1 MRKFGLLAALLMTA
15 APVLAEVPV
24 RAVTLFEA
32 GLAEITRESQ
42 EVLFVSD
49 DLMLEDYDPH
59 LVLTVPQAQVND
71 VLKSLRISGAVSSAE
86 IRLDGA
92 SPVEDAFARL
102 PVGPEEVGDLAAL
115 LGALPGTLVTV
126 HGPAGFDPVAGR
138 VMGVTQGG
146 CETAPCP
153 PTLLLRAEEGLM
165 SVPLDPSRRVV
176 LSSSLQADVDDAL
189 EALARNGIGSERV
202 LMIET
207 ESEGSVSLSYVVPAP
222 VWKIAY
228 RAVTGEDGMTRLQA
242 WAVLEN
248 VSGADWDGVSLTLS
262 SGSPNTLQADLT
274 GRDWRVRD
282 VYESDPVQKRGA
294 PRIAQALRESDA
306 FMRLEAAPMAELA
319 PGTVTRD
326 RGLDSRF
333 TFPDPVYLEQGEMI
347 SLPFL
352 SEEVPVERTLV
363 WRGQL
368 RDRTGN
374 PDLVLRVENPLPIR
388 LPGGIMT
395 VSDET
400 GYLGDAAFPVLVPG
414 DAADVPF
421 GQDQRV
427 EVRETATERSAERR
441 VTVSKGAVRIS
452 ERWVRTTEYRVSAP
466 SGEAPAL
473 TVLHPEQAGWAISG
487 VSPAQN
493 RGTSPSEGGRVHRF
507 ELPAGAER
515 LMVEEERPRT
525 EVWQVSDLP
534 RERLVSLLTDRVS
547 SEDRARLER
556 ILEATDLVGR
566 VREDLSRVAEER
578 DRSVNDQER
587 ARRMM
592 GSAPSGSDME
602 ARFRTSVLELEDRI
616 EALDAREAELIVDL
630 RAAEERLDAVMGD
643 ERD

>member
-1 MRKFGLLAALLMTA
+1 MKKFGLLAALLMTA

-32 GLAEITRESQ
+32 GLAEITRESE

-49 DLMLEDYDPH
+49 NLMLEDYDPH

-71 VLKSLRISGAVSSAE
+71 VLKSLRIGGEVISAQ

-102 PVGPEEVGDLAAL
+102 PIGPGAIGDLAAL
-115 LGALPGTLVTV
+115 LGAMPGVQVTV
-126 HGPAGFDPVAGR
+126 NGPAGFDPVSGR
-138 VMGVTQGG
+138 VMGVTREG
-146 CETAPCP
+146 CETGPCP
-153 PTLLLRAEEGLM
+153 STLLLKAEDGL
-165 SVPLDPSRRVV
+165 VAVALDPSRRVV
-176 LSSSLQADVDDAL
+176 LTDSTLQDRVDDAL
-189 EALARNGIGSERV
+189 SALARNANGSVRT

-207 ESEGSVSLSYVVPAP
+207 ESEGPVSLSYVVPAP
-222 VWKIAY
+222 AWKTAY

-248 VSGADWDGVSLTLS
+248 VSGADWDGVRLTLS
-262 SGSPNTLQADLT
+262 SGAPNTLQADLT
-274 GRDWRVRD
+274 ARDWRVRD
-282 VYESDPVQKRGA
+282 VYEAASPPERGV
-294 PRIAQALRESDA
+294 PRLMVAERAEA
-306 FMRLEAAPMAELA
+306 FMSLQAAPMAELA
-319 PGTVTRD
+319 PETVTRD

-333 TFPDPVYLEQGEMI
+333 TFPDPVDLDQGEMI

-388 LPGGIMT
+388 LPAGIMT

-400 GYLGDAAFPVLVPG
+400 GYLGDASFPVLVPG

-421 GQDQRV
+421 GQDQRAL
-427 EVRETATERSAERR
+427 VRESVSERSAERR
-441 VTVSKGAVRIS
+441 VTVSRGAVRIS
-452 ERWVRTTEYRVSAP
+452 ERWVRATEYQVSAP

-473 TVLHPEQAGWAISG
+473 TVLHPEEPGWAVSG
-487 VSPAQN
+487 VSPAQI
-493 RGTSPSEGGRVHRF
+493 RDTSPSEGDRVHRF
-507 ELPAGAER
+507 ELLAGAGR
-515 LMVEEERPRT
+515 LIVEEVRPRT
-525 EVWQVSDLP
+525 ELWQVSDLP

-556 ILEATDLVGR
+556 ILEAMDLAGR
-566 VREDLSRVAEER
+566 VRDDLSRVAEER
-578 DRSVNDQER
+578 DRAVSDQER

-602 ARFRTSVLELEDRI
+602 GRFRTSVLELEDRI
-616 EALDAREAELIVDL
+616 GELDGREAELTLEL
-630 RAAEERLDAVMGD
+630 RAAEAALDALQA
-643 ERD
+643 E